1 MTLWQEQQDFVRNI
15 KGAKASIL
23 LILLISGRSLTN
35 RQLQESTGYSDKP
48 VTDALAWLEPR
59 GIVQYVGQVDGWTLG
74 AGINRLPFSQTR
86 LAELTGWLLQSGEQ
100 ESPAAKGGHTL
111 TSDSQLQIES
121 YPQGYPPFRGED
133 RNYSEDRKLSDLG
146 GSLVVSSSYLSKKEL
161 LTTNQEG
168 GADRNFSELADW
180 LERGGVAPGSRKMAF
195 LLALGHSLDYIKA
208 HVLEHLHELATWERD
223 GNGRKPG
230 TGTLIYRLEHGW
242 PSPLMRCEQCLR
254 TERECRCV
262 HNQIPEHLKHIIK
275 R

>member
-15 KGAKASIL
+15 KGAKASIIV
-23 LILLISGRSLTN
+23 ILLISGRSLTN

-59 GIVQYVGQVDGWTLG
+59 GIVHYVGQVDGWTLG
-74 AGINRLPFSQTR
+74 AGINRLPFSQMR
-86 LAELTGWLLQSGEQ
+86 LSELTSWLLQSGEQ
-100 ESPAAKGGHTL
+100 ESPAAKGGHTS
-111 TSDSQLQIES
+111 SDSQLQIEAS
-121 YPQGYPPFRGED
+121 YPQSYGED

-180 LERGGVAPGSRKMAF
+180 LTKGGVAPGSRKMAS
-195 LLALGHSLDYIKA
+195 LLALGYSLDYIKA
-208 HVLEHLHELATWERD
+208 HVLEHLHELASWERD

-242 PSPLMRCEQCLR
+242 SSPPMRCEECLR
-254 TERECRCV
+254 TERECRCNGQL